1 MSFGK
6 KESLVETTFWIKRD
20 WEIQEGAIED
30 VPGGLILSF
39 DSNTTTHIAAGS
51 IYGTFQLW
59 ALPLSSRMGWR

>member
-6 KESLVETTFWIKRD
+6 KESPVETTFWIKRD

-39 DSNTTTHIAAGS
+39 DSNTTTHIAAGVFMVPFN
-51 IYGTFQLW
+51 YGLYH
-59 ALPLSSRMGWR
+59 